1 MNYNNISCLVVGDG
15 IKGMQNQS
23 IALARAIG
31 LKPLLIE
38 VKPFWLT
45 RLFPTLLAGRFSIPL
60 SNNDK
65 NLFSYKSKILLT
77 CGSRMA
83 GISIGLKRYFD
94 RKKINIFRIHIQNP
108 KISSKN
114 FDILVVPEHDNINGN
129 NIILSKG
136 SLHQIKKENLIDF
149 HKKIKSKTMKNLK
162 KHIVILLGGNTKNQ
176 EVSKVSS
183 ILLSS
188 EIKRIQDLFKC
199 EIVICTSRRTPEFLL
214 RDLKKAKIP
223 KCTFLEPKN
232 QNENIYPGIMFNSKF
247 VLVTSDSINMISEA
261 IGSGKPVFGFDLFKQ
276 RGRKLS
282 FIKNLIAEG
291 RFNYSRE
298 IKNSDIK
305 LLRIEAYEN
314 EADRIGKLIK
324 MKLKSNIFDH

>member
-1 MNYNNISCLVVGDG
+1 MNSNNISCLVVGDG

-23 IALARAIG
+23 VALARAIG
-31 LKPLLIE
+31 CNPLLIE
-38 VKPFWLT
+38 LKPFWLT

-65 NLFSYKSKILLT
+65 NLFSCKSKILLT

-94 RKKINIFRIHIQNP
+94 KQNINIFRIHIQNP

-114 FDILVVPEHDNINGN
+114 FDILVVPEHDNIYGD

-136 SLHQIKKENLIDF
+136 SLHQIKKENLKDF
-149 HKKIKSKTMKNLK
+149 HKKIESKTMKNLK
-162 KHIVILLGGNTKNQ
+162 KHVVMLIGGNTKNQ
-176 EVSKVSS
+176 KVSQISS
-183 ILLSS
+183 ILLSL

-214 RDLKKAKIP
+214 KDIKKAEIP
-223 KCTFLEPKN
+223 KCTIVEPNN
-232 QNENIYPGIMFNSKF
+232 QNENLYPGIMFNANF

-261 IGSGKPVFGFDLFKQ
+261 MGSGKPVFGFDLFKQ
-276 RGRKLS
+276 RGRKLV
-282 FIKNLIAEG
+282 FIENLITEG
-291 RFNYSRE
+291 RFNYSKD
-298 IKNSDIK
+298 ITSSDIK
-305 LLRIEAYEN
+305 LLTIETYEN

-324 MKLKSNIFDH
+324 MKLMKQK

>member
-1 MNYNNISCLVVGDG
+1 MVSDG

-23 IALARAIG
+23 IALAKAMG
-31 LKPLLIE
+31 LEPILAE

-60 SNNDK
+60 TQNDK
-65 NLFSYKSKILLT
+65 NLFSYKSKILIT

-94 RKKINIFRIHIQNP
+94 KKNINIFRIHIQNP
-108 KISSKN
+108 KIASKN
-114 FDILVVPEHDNINGN
+114 FDILVVPEHDNINGK

-136 SLHQIKKENLIDF
+136 SLHQIKKESLIDF

-214 RDLKKAKIP
+214 KDINKAKIP
-223 KCTFLEPKN
+223 KCTIVEPNK
-232 QNENIYPGIMFNSKF
+232 QNENLYPGIMFNSKF
-247 VLVTSDSINMISEA
+247 IVVTLDSVNMISEA
-261 IGSGKPVFGFDLFKQ
+261 LGSGKPVFGFDLFKQ
-276 RGRKLS
+276 RGRKLG
-282 FIKNLIAEG
+282 FIKNLINEG
-291 RFNYSRE
+291 RLNYSKD
-298 IKNSDIK
+298 IKNSDIN
-305 LLRIEAYEN
+305 LVRIEAYAN

-324 MKLKSNIFDH
+324 MKLKKQK

>member
-1 MNYNNISCLVVGDG
+1 MNSNNISCLVVGDG

>member
-1 MNYNNISCLVVGDG
+1 MNSNNISCLVVGDG

-23 IALARAIG
+23 VALARAIG
-31 LKPLLIE
+31 CNPLLIE
-38 VKPFWLT
+38 LKPFWLT

-60 SNNDK
+60 SNKDK
-65 NLFSYKSKILLT
+65 NLFSCKSKILLT

-94 RKKINIFRIHIQNP
+94 KQNIKIFRIHIQNP

-114 FDILVVPEHDNINGN
+114 FDILVVPEHDNIYGD

-136 SLHQIKKENLIDF
+136 SLHQIKKENLKDF
-149 HKKIKSKTMKNLK
+149 HKKIESKTMKNLK
-162 KHIVILLGGNTKNQ
+162 KHVVMLIGGNTKNQ
-176 EVSKVSS
+176 KVSQISS
-183 ILLSS
+183 ILLSL

-214 RDLKKAKIP
+214 KDIKKAEIP
-223 KCTFLEPKN
+223 KCTIVEPNN
-232 QNENIYPGIMFNSKF
+232 QNENLYPGIMFNANF

-261 IGSGKPVFGFDLFKQ
+261 MGSGKPVFGFDLFKQ
-276 RGRKLS
+276 RGRKLV
-282 FIKNLIAEG
+282 FIENLITEG
-291 RFNYSRE
+291 RFNYSKD
-298 IKNSDIK
+298 ITNSDIK
-305 LLRIEAYEN
+305 LLTIETYEN

-324 MKLKSNIFDH
+324 MKLMKQK

>member
-1 MNYNNISCLVVGDG
+1 MNSNNISCLVVGDG

-60 SNNDK
+60 SNNDE
-65 NLFSYKSKILLT
+65 NLFSCKSKILLT

-94 RKKINIFRIHIQNP
+94 KKNINIFRIHIQNP

-114 FDILVVPEHDNINGN
+114 FDVLVVPEHDNINGK

-136 SLHQIKKENLIDF
+136 SLHQIKEENLIDF

-162 KHIVILLGGNTKNQ
+162 KHIVILIGGNTKNQ
-176 EVSKVSS
+176 KVSQNSS

-214 RDLKKAKIP
+214 KDINKAKIP
-223 KCTFLEPKN
+223 KCIIVEPNK
-232 QNENIYPGIMFNSKF
+232 QNENLYPGIMFNSKF

-276 RGRKLS
+276 RGRKLV
-282 FIKNLIAEG
+282 FIKNLITEG
-291 RFNYSRE
+291 RFNYSKD
-298 IKNSDIK
+298 IQNSNINLVRK
-305 LLRIEAYEN
+305 VNYEN
-314 EADRIGKLIK
+314 EADRIGTIIK
-324 MKLKSNIFDH
+324 MKLKKQK

>member
-1 MNYNNISCLVVGDG
+1 MNSNDISCLVVGDG

-65 NLFSYKSKILLT
+65 NLFSSKSEILLT

-83 GISIGLKRYFD
+83 GISIGLRRYFD
-94 RKKINIFRIHIQNP
+94 KKNINIFRIHIQNP

-114 FDILVVPEHDNINGN
+114 FDVLVVPEHDNINGK

-149 HKKIKSKTMKNLK
+149 HKKIKSKAMKNLK
-162 KHIVILLGGNTKNQ
+162 KHIVILIGGNTKNQ
-176 EVSKVSS
+176 KVSQNSS

-214 RDLKKAKIP
+214 KDINKAKIP
-223 KCTFLEPKN
+223 KCTIVEPNK
-232 QNENIYPGIMFNSKF
+232 QNENLYPGIMFNSKF

-276 RGRKLS
+276 RGRKLG
-282 FIKNLIAEG
+282 FIKSLITEG
-291 RFNYSRE
+291 RFSYSKN
-298 IKNSDIK
+298 IKNADIK
-305 LLRIEAYEN
+305 IIKIINYEN
-314 EADRIGKLIK
+314 EADRIGRLIK
-324 MKLKSNIFDH
+324 MKLMKQK